1 MSEEAREGSQSRY
14 IAIHERYVSSLKKAM
29 GNVLKGQVPPLPEV
43 ARMLGMK
50 PLSLAAPPMLE
61 AALSYRGSLRFVA
74 FHYSPRY
81 AVPVHSD
88 GGDDLPIP
96 NASDWLNFISHPAV
110 CPALDPY
117 PTLFGRLATTRILTR
132 REFEALEGDQQLPYC
147 DRFHSLLLDREE
159 RKFYVSQWQPLK
171 VFLACSEPAGAHHA
185 VANGRLVSKG
195 DEDYTRRAPAQQVE
209 ALIAWLDDQLKH
221 PEVQEGLAR
230 WHTRYAR
237 IEEAFRILRSVAKDH
252 PERRKRPDFQ
262 HAMALLFELDQDYDS
277 AIAAFEACAPAWE
290 MDSYDH
296 FNLGMLYLEAKRFSA
311 ALDQF
316 RQGRAK
322 ETEPGGSERYALE
335 ARAYVG
341 RGELDRAVETC
352 KRGLAECG
360 SNDADPGVIHVA
372 LADIAALR
380 GDFGGAAAECR
391 AAMLED
397 YRDGA
402 EFDESIPIFQPAWWL
417 SLEARLANAARC
429 FEAPGKGPFHIHL
442 GRGYLYLGMNRY
454 TDAEEQFALA
464 CSIRNSPEASWFRG
478 VSALA
483 SKRQE
488 RAAGI
493 FQDMAESF
501 TQDERGLAGLAL
513 LYAARGAND
522 MAFEYCGKALS
533 INPDSGEVH
542 AVLAYLHWAH
552 GDYQNAAGKA
562 EKAVRAGFRV
572 SRHVIDPPRPD
583 ASEHRLLRAGEA
595 RASGAEAEM

>member
-1 MSEEAREGSQSRY
+1 MREGSQSRY

-29 GNVLKGQVPPLPEV
+29 GSVLKGQVPPVPKV

-50 PLSLAAPPMLE
+50 PLRLAVPPMLE
-61 AALSYRGSLRFVA
+61 EALSYRGSLRFVA

-96 NASDWLNFISHPAV
+96 NSSDWLNFISHPAV
-110 CPALDPY
+110 CPTLDPY
-117 PTLFGRLATTRILTR
+117 PTLFGRLTTTRILTR
-132 REFEALEGDQQLPYC
+132 KQFEALEEGQQLPYC

-159 RKFYVSQWQPLK
+159 RTFYVSQWQPLK
-171 VFLACSEPAGAHHA
+171 IFLAYSEPVGAHHA
-185 VANGRLVSKG
+185 VANGLLVSKG

-221 PEVQEGLAR
+221 PEVLEDLAR
-230 WHTRYAR
+230 WHTRHAR
-237 IEEAFRILRSVAKDH
+237 TEEAFRILRSVAKNH

-262 HAMALLFELDQDYDS
+262 HAIALLFELDQDYDS
-277 AIAAFEACAPAWE
+277 AIAAFEACAPSWE

-296 FNLGMLYLEAKRFSA
+296 FNLGMLYLETKRFGA

-322 ETEPGGSERYALE
+322 ETEPGGSEPYALE
-335 ARAYVG
+335 ARAYAG
-341 RGELDRAVETC
+341 LGELDRAVETC
-352 KRGLAECG
+352 KRGLAESG
-360 SNDADPGVIHVA
+360 SDDSGPAVIHIA

-380 GDFGGAAAECR
+380 GDFSGAAAECR
-391 AAMLED
+391 AALLED
-397 YRDGA
+397 YRDEA
-402 EFDESIPIFQPAWWL
+402 EFDESIPLFQPSWWL
-417 SLEARLANAARC
+417 SGEARLANAAQC
-429 FEAPGKGPFHIHL
+429 FEALGKDPFHIHL

-454 TDAEEQFALA
+454 PDAEEQFAQA
-464 CSIRNSPEASWFRG
+464 CSIRKTPEASWFRG

-493 FQDMAESF
+493 FQDMAETF

-513 LYAARGAND
+513 VHAALGAND
-522 MAFEYCGKALS
+522 VAFECCDKALR
-533 INPDSGEVH
+533 IKPHSGEVH
-542 AVLAYLHWAH
+542 AVLAYLHWAQ

-562 EKAVRAGFRV
+562 ETAARAGFRV
-572 SRHVIDPPRPD
+572 SRHVIDPPLHD
-583 ASEHRLLRAGEA
+583 ASEHRLLRANEA
-595 RASGAEAEM
+595 KALGAEAEM